1 MLRFLRHFRQ
11 RFLARN
17 QIGRYLL
24 YALGEVLLV
33 MVGILLALQVDNW
46 NEERKERRDELELL
60 KALKTDLVLTR
71 NELDT
76 IVRYNQQYL
85 KGYRL
90 IYDSIEEDRPYSQ
103 ALDSAF
109 TNLDIWAT
117 PYLSTMTYESIQNRG
132 IDIIQ
137 NDSLKRHIVQF
148 YNVDFKSITED
159 MVQWEWSFNQ
169 NTTQPIMVGNIR
181 RILETGLARPN
192 DFEALKKN
200 DTFRNFLSI
209 LITIRADNIDYSLR
223 AKAAA
228 QRLIDHIDNE
238 LRSRQKS

>member
-1 MLRFLRHFRQ
+1 MIAFFRKFRERFLSKNH
-11 RFLARN
+11 LGKN
-17 QIGRYLL
+17 LL

-46 NEERKERRDELELL
+46 NEQRKERRDELELL

-71 NELDT
+71 NEMDT
-76 IVRYNQQYL
+76 IVEYNQQYL

-117 PYLSTMTYESIQNRG
+117 PYLSMMTYESIQNRG

-137 NDSLKRHIVQF
+137 NDSLKRHIV
-148 YNVDFKSITED
+148 
-159 MVQWEWSFNQ
+159 
-169 NTTQPIMVGNIR
+169 
-181 RILETGLARPN
+181 
-192 DFEALKKN
+192 
-200 DTFRNFLSI
+200 
-209 LITIRADNIDYSLR
+209 
-223 AKAAA
+223 
-228 QRLIDHIDNE
+228 
-238 LRSRQKS
+238 

>member
-11 RFLARN
+11 RYLAGN
-17 QIGRYLL
+17 QFGRYLL

-46 NEERKERRDELELL
+46 NEQRKERRDELELL
-60 KALKTDLVLTR
+60 EALKTDLVLTR
-71 NELDT
+71 NEMDT
-76 IVRYNQQYL
+76 IVEYNQKYL
-85 KGYRL
+85 KGYRQ
-90 IYDSIEEDRPYSQ
+90 IYDSIEEDRPYSPV
-103 ALDSAF
+103 LDSAF
-109 TNLDIWAT
+109 TDLDIWAT
-117 PYLSTMTYESIQNRG
+117 PYLSTMTYETTQNRG

-159 MVQWEWSFNQ
+159 VVKWEWSFSQ
-169 NTTQPIMVGNIR
+169 NTTQPIMVEYVR
-181 RILETGLARPN
+181 RNLNTGLARPN
-192 DFEALKKN
+192 DFEVLKRN
-200 DTFRNFLSI
+200 AAFRNFLSI

-228 QRLIDHIDNE
+228 ERLIGHIDNE

>member
-11 RFLARN
+11 RYLAGN
-17 QIGRYLL
+17 QFGRYLL

-46 NEERKERRDELELL
+46 NEQRKERRDELELL
-60 KALKTDLVLTR
+60 EALKTDLVLTR
-71 NELDT
+71 NEMDT
-76 IVRYNQQYL
+76 IVEYNQKYL
-85 KGYRL
+85 KGYRQ
-90 IYDSIEEDRPYSQ
+90 IYDSIEEDRPYSPV
-103 ALDSAF
+103 LDSAF
-109 TNLDIWAT
+109 TDLDIWAT
-117 PYLSTMTYESIQNRG
+117 PYLSTMTYETIQNRG

-159 MVQWEWSFNQ
+159 VVKWEWSFSQ
-169 NTTQPIMVGNIR
+169 NTTQPIMVEYVR
-181 RILETGLARPN
+181 RNLNTGLARPN
-192 DFEALKKN
+192 DFEVLKRN
-200 DTFRNFLSI
+200 AAFRNFLSI
-209 LITIRADNIDYSLR
+209 LITIRGDNIDYSLR

-228 QRLIDHIDNE
+228 ERLIGHIDNE

>member
-11 RFLARN
+11 RYLAGN
-17 QIGRYLL
+17 QFGRYLL

-46 NEERKERRDELELL
+46 NEQRKERRDELELL
-60 KALKTDLVLTR
+60 EALKTDLVLTR
-71 NELDT
+71 NEMDT
-76 IVRYNQQYL
+76 IVEYNQKYL
-85 KGYRL
+85 KGYRQ
-90 IYDSIEEDRPYSQ
+90 IYDSIEEDRPYSPV
-103 ALDSAF
+103 LDSAF
-109 TNLDIWAT
+109 TDLDIWAT
-117 PYLSTMTYESIQNRG
+117 PYLSTMTYETIQNRG

-159 MVQWEWSFNQ
+159 VVKWEWSFSQ
-169 NTTQPIMVGNIR
+169 NTTQPIMVEYVR
-181 RILETGLARPN
+181 RNLNTGLARPN
-192 DFEALKKN
+192 DFEALKRN
-200 DTFRNFLSI
+200 AAFRNFLSI
-209 LITIRADNIDYSLR
+209 LITIRGDNIDYSLR

-228 QRLIDHIDNE
+228 ERLIGHIDNE